1 MFNIHNESVINKEK
15 IPNLKE
21 FIKYLNQTLDMFDQH
36 VPSEEFERK
45 DSDIHKLF
53 VSLFNLYTD
62 IDSKKENSN
71 NTDPVFFDK
80 NIVAGLINTNHNV
93 NPNNNINPKSNI
105 GSVGRKIKIPKD
117 NFKWEN
123 NKSIN
128 SEKLAREI
136 YKKTLNDLK
145 TLDNEPIITSSEN
158 KNIQL
163 NLKKINMYN
172 TSDNVYN
179 DPSSPTPVIPFA
191 KKSYSK
197 PKKIYVDHYS
207 SSHTYDQ
214 SSQYKPKTKK
224 LETKKF
230 RNRSQ
235 RESTD
240 SFSTKYYN
248 YYPIETAIKE
258 KNPLFSPNKNTRDN
272 NNYDIYTT
280 DSKND
285 SDLSNILDNES
296 CENTEDI
303 DKKIRK
309 LKELLKK

>member
-71 NTDPVFFDK
+71 NTDPVFDK

-158 KNIQL
+158 KNFRL
-163 NLKKINMYN
+163 NPKKIN
-172 TSDNVYN
+172 
-179 DPSSPTPVIPFA
+179 PSSPTPVIPFA

-207 SSHTYDQ
+207 SSHTCDQ
-214 SSQYKPKTKK
+214 SLQYKPKTKK
-224 LETKKF
+224 TPP
-230 RNRSQ
+230 Q
-235 RESTD
+235 ESTD
-240 SFSTKYYN
+240 PFSMKYYN
-248 YYPIETAIKE
+248 YHPKETAIKG
-258 KNPLFSPNKNTRDN
+258 KDLLFFPNKNTHDDN
-272 NNYDIYTT
+272 SDYGIYTSDSIN
-280 DSKND
+280 DSKDDSKDD
-285 SDLSNILDNES
+285 SDLSNILENDGF
-296 CENTEDI
+296 ENTEDI